1 MSAIATP
8 SVRPSLPVEYTPDD
22 LLQMQEQGLFELA
35 EGRLI
40 EKNMSFL
47 ANETA
52 GNITFILKS
61 HFKSTNSKAAVLPEQ
76 SFQCFAKKPRQVR
89 RPGVAVIVADRV
101 PAVRPLGHV
110 KIAPDIAI
118 EVLSPNDNVYELDFK
133 LDDYRLAAIPL
144 VWVVNPIN
152 RVIRVHRPGK
162 PIDELRDG
170 DLLTGD
176 TILPGFAVSIT
187 DLLLPAEVTSEVPEA
202 KEE

>member
-1 MSAIATP
+1 MSAIAPPT
-8 SVRPSLPVEYTPDD
+8 VRPSVPVEYTPDD
-22 LLQMQEQGLFELA
+22 LLHMQEQGLFELA

-40 EKNMSFL
+40 EKTMSFL
-47 ANETA
+47 ATETA

-61 HFKSTNSKAAVLPEQ
+61 YLKSTNSKTAVLPEQ

-89 RPGVAVIVADRV
+89 RPDIAVIVADRV

-110 KIAPDIAI
+110 KITPDIAI

-133 LDDYRLAAIPL
+133 LEDYRLAAIPL
-144 VWVVNPIN
+144 VWVVNPIS
-152 RVIRVHRPGK
+152 RVLRVHRPGK

-176 TILPGFAVSIT
+176 TILPGFSVSIT
-187 DLLLPAEVTSEVPEA
+187 DLLLPAEVTSEVPEV